1 MSIRSK
7 QDIALLIEA
16 DAWMMDALQAAE
28 RLNLPDWWIGA
39 GFLRNKVW
47 DAIEGKSTEVS
58 HDVDLVY
65 FNSQD
70 TAPET
75 DWQYGIL
82 VKEQDP
88 TDKSK
93 HTYELT
99 EKGLDLIP
107 IVMEMALW
115 GTKHGSEMIIAP
127 QEFMTE
133 LRTYRDKTY
142 PKIHKAVAQGSSLYT
157 GEHKVIKEEIET

>member
-1 MSIRSK
+1 MKRIYRNPTCPINFALESFGDSWS
-7 QDIALLIEA
+7 LLIIR
-16 DAWMMDALQAAE
+16 D
-28 RLNLPDWWIGA
+28 I
-39 GFLRNKVW
+39 
-47 DAIEGKSTEVS
+47 ISEGKKTYKEFLESKEAISTNILAS
-58 HDVDLVY
+58 RLKQLQK
-65 FNSQD
+65 S
-70 TAPET
+70 
-75 DWQYGIL
+75 GIL
-82 VKEQDP
+82 VKKQDP